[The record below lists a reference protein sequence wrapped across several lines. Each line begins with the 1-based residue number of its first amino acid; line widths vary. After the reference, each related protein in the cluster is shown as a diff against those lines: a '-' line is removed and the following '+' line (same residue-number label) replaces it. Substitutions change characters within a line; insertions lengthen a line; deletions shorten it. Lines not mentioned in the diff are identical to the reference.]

1 MTRTANV
8 VVSARQNGPV
18 MGQRGVVAHQAHRV
32 RIGLGT
38 VGIFFHR
45 DGGGWRGVGLSLGG
59 VGRSLLPVFRIV
71 PNYRCAGTTASAAT
85 AATAVSAPTTAGHAC
100 TLIVDLSVKGQQ
112 LVLCVGGR
120 SSSPGRSFCAMNA
133 GGRTALAASFL
144 PAALSCNI
152 SFRLDYAC
160 PLLC

>member
-8 VVSARQNGPV
+8 VVSARQNGPM

-38 VGIFFHR
+38 AGIFFHR

-85 AATAVSAPTTAGHAC
+85 AAATAATATAVSAPTTAGHAC

-112 LVLCVGGR
+112 LVL
-120 SSSPGRSFCAMNA
+120 
-133 GGRTALAASFL
+133 
-144 PAALSCNI
+144 
-152 SFRLDYAC
+152 
-160 PLLC
+160 